1 MRYTKSILKNIV
13 ITSGLFLGSLLF
25 AGKVIADS
33 GCVQIYGGYGGL
45 TCPKRGEIIV
55 DKQIRYIR
63 DEKGG
68 LVDSWVDNVTEFD
81 SRKFK
86 PGEEIE
92 FRIFVRNTGG
102 DMISEIKVTDVWPE
116 YLEFISGPG
125 EYKKDVGRNGELK
138 FTVNN
143 LASGESREY
152 HFTGKVHNADSIPNP
167 VICKLEN
174 RAQVRASE
182 DRFNEDIAQFCIER
196 GEKKVVT
203 GKKVIPPVKEIPSTG
218 PQEVALS
225 FAALSSVLGAGF
237 ILRKKA
243 EKLIK

>member
-1 MRYTKSILKNIV
+1 MRNTKSFFKNIV
-13 ITSGLFLGSLLF
+13 ISSGLFIGGLLF
-25 AGKVIADS
+25 AGIVIADS
-33 GCVQIYGGYGGL
+33 GCTPLYGGGV
-45 TCPKRGEIIV
+45 TCPKRGEVLV

-68 LVDSWVDNVTEFD
+68 LVESWVDNVTEFD

-86 PGEEIE
+86 PEEEIE

-102 DMISEIKVTDVWPE
+102 DSIDEIKVTDIWPE
-116 YLEFISGPG
+116 YLEFIAGSG
-125 EYKKDVGRNGELK
+125 EYKRDNGKNGILY

-152 HFTGKVHNADSIPNP
+152 HVTGRVFKAENIPNP

-174 RAQVRASE
+174 RVQVRASE
-182 DRFNEDIAQFCIER
+182 DRFNEDVSLFCIER
-196 GEKKVVT
+196 GGKKIVP

-218 PQEVALS
+218 PQEVVLS
-225 FAALSSVLGAGF
+225 FAALSSVLGVGF
-237 ILRKKA
+237 VLRKKA